1 MKTYDPGQVIVS
13 FAGVVLQGFA
23 PDTFV
28 TVERDEDG
36 WMKTAG
42 ADGEVCRTRNRNR
55 MGRVTVTLLQSS
67 QSNDAL
73 SALAILDELSA
84 GGSGPLLIRDLNGT
98 TLVAVQNAWI
108 AKFAN
113 AEFGKELGNREWP
126 IDCDKIEMLVG
137 GALS

>member
-13 FAGVVLQGFA
+13 FAGVILHGIA

-42 ADGEVCRTRNRNR
+42 ADGEVARTRNRNR
-55 MGRVTVTLLQSS
+55 MGRVTATLLQSS
-67 QSNDAL
+67 SSNDEL

-84 GGSGPLLIRDLNGT
+84 SGSGPLIVRDLNGT
-98 TLVAVQNAWI
+98 TLCAAENAWI
-108 AKFAN
+108 VKFAN
-113 AEFGKELGNREWP
+113 AEFAKEHGNREWMF
-126 IDCDKIEMLVG
+126 DCDKLEMFVG